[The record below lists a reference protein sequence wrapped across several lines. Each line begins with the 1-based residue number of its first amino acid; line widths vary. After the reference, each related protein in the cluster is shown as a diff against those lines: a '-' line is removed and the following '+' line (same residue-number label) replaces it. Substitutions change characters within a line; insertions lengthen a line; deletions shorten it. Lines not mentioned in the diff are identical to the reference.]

1 MNETDLAHLKRTV
14 ALAKEA
20 LEAGDEPF
28 GSVLVDVNGHV
39 CMEDRNRVAGGDH
52 TRHPE
57 FEIARWAANNMTP
70 EQRAWGYCVY
80 LRGALP
86 YVRRSTRMGRFR
98 SNYVCEFICA
108 IN

>member
-28 GSVLVDVNGHV
+28 GSVLVDANGHV
-39 CMEDRNRVAGGDH
+39 CMEARNRVAGGDH

-70 EQRAWGYCVY
+70 EQRAGATVY
-80 LRGALP
+80 TSGEHCP
-86 YVRRSTRMGRFR
+86 TRMGRFR
-98 SNYVCEFICA
+98 SNYVCQFICA